1 MTTRIIQ
8 DWEKDNDY
16 DFDTSVEILRKIAVD
31 DYVTY
36 CSRRERGEFT
46 DDAYFQK
53 RINEFDEKLVINN
66 RGSKYVKLISDRSV
80 WGFVVKKDS
89 DKFKRGD
96 ILNGLHHGLHQPLT
110 RLEETSSKNIR
121 SSNGQDLC
129 TYETIRRF
137 NRCS

>member
-1 MTTRIIQ
+1 MTTTRVLFDHDKQ
-8 DWEKDNDY
+8 ADY
-16 DFDTSVEILRKIAVD
+16 DFDTSVEILRKTAVD
-31 DYVTY
+31 DYTAF

-96 ILNGLHHGLHQPLT
+96 ILLAASWAAPATNKARGNIF
-110 RLEETSSKNIR
+110 EEYSVAWT
-121 SSNGQDLC
+121 GPMYL
-129 TYETIRRF
+129 
-137 NRCS
+137 